1 MNDKEKYNWK
11 GNSLVYSER
20 HGLHLRPTAKR
31 DEKTIKEHTDYL
43 KRTGDLRDVESNIT
57 DNSKKSSEK
66 AQVLSID
73 L

>member
-31 DEKTIKEHTDYL
+31 DEKTIKEHTNYL
-43 KRTGDLRDVESNIT
+43 KRTGELR
-57 DNSKKSSEK
+57 
-66 AQVLSID
+66 
-73 L
+73 

>member
-31 DEKTIKEHTDYL
+31 QQNTMKEHTDYL

-57 DNSKKSSEK
+57 QKDKKSSEK
-66 AQVLSID
+66 A
-73 L
+73 

>member
-31 DEKTIKEHTDYL
+31 DEQTIKEHTDYL

-57 DNSKKSSEK
+57 QKDKKSSEK
-66 AQVLSID
+66 AQVLSVD

>member
-1 MNDKEKYNWK
+1 MNDKDKFNWK

-57 DNSKKSSEK
+57 QKDNKTSEK
-66 AQVLSID
+66 S
-73 L
+73 

>member
-11 GNSLVYSER
+11 GNSIVYSER

-31 DEKTIKEHTDYL
+31 QQNTMKEHTDYL

-66 AQVLSID
+66 A
-73 L
+73 

>member
-20 HGLHLRPTAKR
+20 HGLHLRPTVKR

-43 KRTGDLRDVESNIT
+43 KRTGELRENEHNIT
-57 DNSKKSSEK
+57 QKDKKSSEK
-66 AQVLSID
+66 A
-73 L
+73 

>member
-43 KRTGDLRDVESNIT
+43 KRTGDLRDV
-57 DNSKKSSEK
+57 
-66 AQVLSID
+66 
-73 L
+73 

>member
-31 DEKTIKEHTDYL
+31 QQNTMKAHTDYL

-57 DNSKKSSEK
+57 QKDKKSSEK
-66 AQVLSID
+66 A
-73 L
+73 

>member
-31 DEKTIKEHTDYL
+31 QQNTMKEHTDYL

-57 DNSKKSSEK
+57 QKDKKSSKK
-66 AQVLSID
+66 A
-73 L
+73 